1 MTTKEQLV
9 EQHIRE
15 YESRSKHIDELIVR
29 ANEATKDLGDDHHIK
44 TELNEYLEQKAKMVE
59 DTEKFKRMSLDH
71 WREDSIRSAG
81 PMAIWD
87 VLAQKIEELIERTE
101 KKN

>member
-15 YESRSKHIDELIVR
+15 YESRRKNLEELLAQ
-29 ANEATKDLGDDHHIK
+29 ANELAKGLADDHDIK
-44 TELNEYLEQKAKMVE
+44 TELNQYHGQHAELAEE
-59 DTEKFKRMSLDH
+59 TEKLREMSVEH
-71 WREDSIRSAG
+71 WREDTIQSAG

-87 VLAQKIEELIERTE
+87 VLAQKIEDLIERVE
-101 KKN
+101 K

>member
-15 YESRSKHIDELIVR
+15 YESRRAHMDELLAQAHEVSD
-29 ANEATKDLGDDHHIK
+29 DLVEGHAIK
-44 TELNEYLEQKAKMVE
+44 SELQDYRSQHAELVE
-59 DTEKFKRMSLDH
+59 EGEKLKTMPVEH
-71 WREDSIRSAG
+71 WREETIQSAG

-87 VLAQKIEELIERTE
+87 VLAQKIEDLIERVE
-101 KKN
+101 K

>member
-15 YESRSKHIDELIVR
+15 YESRRKHLDELFAR
-29 ANEATKDLGDDHHIK
+29 AHDATKDLGDDHHVKI
-44 TELNEYLEQKAKMVE
+44 ELNEYLGQKAKLVE
-59 DTEKFKRMSLDH
+59 ETEKFKRMSLDH
-71 WREDSIRSAG
+71 WREDTIRSAG

-87 VLAQKIEELIERTE
+87 VLAQKIEDLIERTE
-101 KKN
+101 K